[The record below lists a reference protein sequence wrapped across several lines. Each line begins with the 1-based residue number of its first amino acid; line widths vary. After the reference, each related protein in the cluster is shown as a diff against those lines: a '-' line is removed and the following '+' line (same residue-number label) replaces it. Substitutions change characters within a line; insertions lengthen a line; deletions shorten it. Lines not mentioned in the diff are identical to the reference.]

1 MADMTNMEKANYIAG
16 EWVGSGDLAENRN
29 PSDLDDVVGLY
40 ARASAQQTHDA
51 IATAKAALPA
61 WSAASP
67 QLRAEI
73 LERVGVELLARR
85 EELGALLSREEGK
98 IISEGIGEVTRAAQ
112 LFKFYAQEAL
122 RVEGLAIAS
131 IRPGV
136 RVEVR
141 NEPVGVVGLITPWN
155 FPIAIPAWKIAPALA
170 FGNTVVFKPADL
182 TPACG
187 WALAEILSRSGLPAG
202 VFNLVMGRGSVV
214 GDIIAKSPDV
224 NAVSFTGSE
233 ATGRGIRTIV
243 AERGGKIQQEMGGK
257 SPLVVLDDANL
268 ENAIDCAIGGSV
280 ISTGQRCTSNTR
292 IIATPGIYDA
302 LAEGMA
308 ARASKLVVGNA
319 LDPASQIGPVV
330 DERQL
335 STNLRYIGI
344 ADGEGAKRLCGG
356 EVLDRPQRGFYLSPA
371 VYADCTNDMV
381 HVREEIF
388 GPVVSVLKAADYE
401 EALAVANDSDL
412 GLSSGICTTS
422 LKYSEDFKTRS
433 TSGMVFV
440 NLPTAG
446 VDYHVPFGG
455 RKASSYGP
463 REQGRA
469 AREFFTT
476 SKTAYTNPL

>member
-1 MADMTNMEKANYIAG
+1 MTNLEKANYIAG
-16 EWVGSGDLAENRN
+16 EWVGSDDLTENRN
-29 PSDLDDVVGLY
+29 PSDLDDLVGLY

-51 IATAKAALPA
+51 IASAKAALPS
-61 WSAASP
+61 WSGASP

-214 GDIIAKSPDV
+214 GDVIAKSPDV

-292 IIATPGIYDA
+292 IIATPGIYDS

-308 ARASKLVVGNA
+308 ARARKLVVGNA

-344 ADGEGAKRLCGG
+344 ADGEGAERLCGG

-371 VYADCTNDMV
+371 VYANCTNDMV

-388 GPVVSVLKAADYE
+388 GPVVSVLKAADYD
-401 EALAVANDSDL
+401 EALAIANDSDL

>member
-1 MADMTNMEKANYIAG
+1 MTSMEKSNYVAG
-16 EWVGSGDLAENRN
+16 EWVGSGDLSENRN
-29 PSDLDDVVGLY
+29 PSDLDDLVGLY

-51 IATAKAALPA
+51 IAAAKSALPA

-67 QLRAEI
+67 QSRAEI

-214 GDIIAKSPDV
+214 GDIIARSSDV

-233 ATGRGIRTIV
+233 ATGRGIRTLV

-268 ENAIDCAIGGSV
+268 ENAVDCAIGGSV

-302 LAEGMA
+302 LVEGMA
-308 ARASKLVVGNA
+308 ARARKLVVGNA

-335 STNLRYIGI
+335 SVNLRYIGI
-344 ADGEGAKRLCGG
+344 ADGEGARRLCGG
-356 EVLDRPQRGFYLSPA
+356 DVLDRPQRGFYLSPA

-401 EALAVANDSDL
+401 EALAIANDSDL

-422 LKYSEDFKTRS
+422 LKHAEDFKTRS